1 MNSPI
6 DWDTYFMSVAILTS
20 KRSKDNNTQVGAVI
34 VDKYRRIIGCGYN
47 GFISGLDESL
57 FPTSRDIDLPYN
69 LTKYPY
75 TIHAEQN
82 AILNTVVFDVSGS
95 TMYCTLFPCDNC
107 AKIIAQKRIAEIVY
121 LSDKYH
127 DEPSYIASRLLF
139 DAASIKYRQ
148 YTGNTLL

>member
-1 MNSPI
+1 M
-6 DWDTYFMSVAILTS
+6 
-20 KRSKDNNTQVGAVI
+20 
-34 VDKYRRIIGCGYN
+34 
-47 GFISGLDESL
+47 
-57 FPTSRDIDLPYN
+57 DLPYN

-107 AKIIAQKRIAEIVY
+107 AKIIAQKRITEIVY

-139 DAASIKYRQ
+139 DAAHIKYRQ
-148 YTGNTLL
+148 YTGDILL

>member
-20 KRSKDNNTQVGAVI
+20 KRSKDSNTQVGAVLI
-34 VDKYRRIIGCGYN
+34 DKFRRIIGCGFN
-47 GFISGLDESL
+47 GFISGVDESL
-57 FPTSRDIDLPYN
+57 FPTSRDTDLPYN

-95 TMYCTLFPCDNC
+95 TMYFTVFPFNNC
-107 AKIIAQKRIAEIVY
+107 AKIIAQKRIA
-121 LSDKYH
+121 
-127 DEPSYIASRLLF
+127 
-139 DAASIKYRQ
+139 
-148 YTGNTLL
+148 